1 MKSVGIDIGT
11 SSIKVVE
18 VVSGTKGV
26 TLAHFVERPI
36 GQNPAHDPELEIIEF
51 LRELFAS
58 YDPASTRVVL
68 GLRQDRVSVRNKLF
82 PFSDRQK
89 ILKSLPFELEE
100 DLPFSNET
108 AIFDAKIIRQIGN
121 TAEVLACATPKLR
134 VAGAL
139 QMMTD
144 ANLDISI
151 LSPEGI
157 ALANCFERWNDPIPT
172 LPSRPID
179 MELQLPERLI
189 TIQVHIGH
197 NRTLVAAY
205 ENNLLIGARTIL
217 WGAKNVADAIARR
230 YEIPFV
236 EAMKEMQTKSFI
248 LPSKEGASYDQIVFS
263 DTISSQVK
271 ELSRELKISILEFK
285 AEFNGVVQ
293 SVNLSGGGSQILNLH
308 AHMTQLLELPVNKAN
323 CLAQFPNVGFEKSAR
338 TEAIIG
344 VALGLAIEG
353 LKKPRNPAVNFLRGE
368 FARQNM
374 AFKIFWE
381 RWAPVIKTAAAA
393 FVIFVVYAM
402 IRDDFAVS
410 LADRTDEVLKTQ
422 AKVSAK
428 LPAKAQNE
436 TGVKKYI
443 REQKQRDLGLKA
455 LSSVAHM
462 NSALDLLHKIN
473 DAVPAKNAITLN
485 VRQLAIQED
494 SVHIEGTVASPREV
508 TLLQQALTQV
518 SSNGRVD
525 QTPSRIVAPPG
536 STPFSFNLR
545 MDRGLK
551 AEK

>member
-1 MKSVGIDIGT
+1 MKSVGIDIGS

-18 VVSGTKGV
+18 VISGTKGV
-26 TLAHFVERPI
+26 TVAHFVERPI
-36 GQNPAHDPELEIIEF
+36 GQNPAHDPDLEIIEF

-58 YDPASTRVVL
+58 YDPATTRVVL
-68 GLRQDRVSVRNKLF
+68 GLRQDRVSVRNKIF

-144 ANLDISI
+144 ANLEISI
-151 LSPEGI
+151 LSPEGLAI
-157 ALANCFERWNDPIPT
+157 ANCFERWNDPIPT

-179 MELQLPERLI
+179 MEMQLPERLI

-197 NRTLVAAY
+197 TRSLVSAY
-205 ENNLLIGARTIL
+205 ENNLLIGARSIL
-217 WGAKNVADAIARR
+217 WGAKNVAEAIARR
-230 YEIPFV
+230 YEIPFI

-263 DTISSQVK
+263 DTIAAQVK
-271 ELSRELKISILEFK
+271 ELSKELKISILEFK

-293 SVNLSGGGSQILNLH
+293 TVNLSGGGSQILNLH

-323 CLAQFPNVGFEKSAR
+323 CLAQFSSVGFEKTAK

-353 LKKPRNPAVNFLRGE
+353 LKKPRNPAMNFLRGE
-368 FARQNM
+368 FARQNL
-374 AFKIFWE
+374 AFKTFWD
-381 RWAPVIKTAAAA
+381 RWAPSLKTAAAA
-393 FVIFVVYAM
+393 FAIFVVYAM
-402 IRDDFAVS
+402 VRDNLATS
-410 LADRTDEVLKTQ
+410 LSDRTDDVLKTQ
-422 AKVSAK
+422 SKISAK
-428 LPAKAQNE
+428 LPLKAQNE
-436 TGVKKYI
+436 NGVKKYI
-443 REQKQRDLGLKA
+443 REQKQRDIGLKA

-473 DAVPAKNAITLN
+473 DAVPGKNAITLN
-485 VRQLAIQED
+485 VKQLSIQED
-494 SVHIEGTVASPREV
+494 SVHMEGTVANPREL

-525 QTPSRIVAPPG
+525 QIPSRIAAPPG